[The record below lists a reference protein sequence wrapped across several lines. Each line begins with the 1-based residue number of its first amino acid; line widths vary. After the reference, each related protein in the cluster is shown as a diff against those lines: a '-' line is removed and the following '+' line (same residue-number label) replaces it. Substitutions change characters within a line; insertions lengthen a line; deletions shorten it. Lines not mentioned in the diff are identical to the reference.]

1 MVIQTFEHFSLEE
14 IDLNRTKILYVIR
27 DPRSL
32 AYDFSKESD
41 NHINAHSSYIRYYSR
56 WLVVSLNT
64 IYNSLVLF
72 RPFRHLLNSFFLVS
86 RDI

>member
-41 NHINAHSSYIRYYSR
+41 NHIYAHSSYKRYY
-56 WLVVSLNT
+56 
-64 IYNSLVLF
+64 
-72 RPFRHLLNSFFLVS
+72 
-86 RDI
+86 